1 MSKND
6 WAQSKNLTAFVA
18 KFFKVCLLIM
28 PGGNKRQYILEQ
40 TCSLYILSP
49 PGMKRLI
56 HKKYLRHLTR

>member
-6 WAQSKNLTAFVA
+6 WTQSKNLTAFVA

-40 TCSLYILSP
+40 TCSL
-49 PGMKRLI
+49 
-56 HKKYLRHLTR
+56 